1 MAEQIKQMSDPDI
14 KRFERDAMV
23 QTHTKRIKELELY
36 VERMERQVSEM
47 QGQIDLKVG
56 QNGLVN
62 NNMNTLDLPTIMI
75 TGDN

>member
-23 QTHTKRIKELELY
+23 KTHTKRIKELELY

>member
-23 QTHTKRIKELELY
+23 QIHTKRIKELELY

-47 QGQIDLKVG
+47 QGQMDLKAG
-56 QNGLVN
+56 QNCLVN

>member
-1 MAEQIKQMSDPDI
+1 MSDPDI

-23 QTHTKRIKELELY
+23 QMHTKRIKELEQY
-36 VERMERQVSEM
+36 VERMERQVKEM
-47 QGQIDLKVG
+47 QSQMDLKAG
-56 QNGLVN
+56 QNGIVN